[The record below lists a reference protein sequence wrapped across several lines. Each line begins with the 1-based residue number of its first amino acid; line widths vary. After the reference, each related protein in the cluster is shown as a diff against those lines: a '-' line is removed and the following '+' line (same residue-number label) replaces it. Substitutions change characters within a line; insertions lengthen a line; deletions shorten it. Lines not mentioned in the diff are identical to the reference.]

1 MLMETSR
8 FWKPGIVACLC
19 LLLAILLTFS
29 GAAAGEHRAK
39 NVIVLIVDGCSSE
52 QYTLAR
58 WYKQAPLSLDGI
70 LVGALKT
77 YISDSVVADSAPA
90 ASAFATGVR
99 TSDKF
104 ISVGPGENT
113 IPPVPKPPPEL
124 QYRPLATVLEGARLL
139 GKATGIVATSRV
151 SHATPAAYVAHA
163 PLRTMEDDIME
174 QAVYHNIDVVFGGG
188 RNQLIPKDA
197 GGQRKDGED
206 LLQVLQLKGYRII
219 GAGKELDTI
228 DSGKVFGI
236 FASDH
241 MAAEI
246 DRQQLAPTEPTL
258 AEMTAKAIE
267 ILAKDPDGFFL
278 MVEASQVDWACHA
291 NDPAHLI
298 SDLLMFDE
306 AVKTAVDFAQKD
318 GSTLVLAFSDHNT
331 GGFSVGN
338 MATSGSYSQMTPDAL
353 LRPLRNMTASTPL
366 MWKHLGDEITP
377 EKVKAVVKADWGL
390 EITDEDAS
398 RILALAERYKNAPHN
413 AFGEVICARYTNFGW
428 TSHGH
433 VGGDVPLFAYGPGKP
448 AGLLDGPDIGRV
460 TADALGLD
468 LDQLNQRLFAEAEA
482 AIEGAVVAVDRSD
495 SENPVL
501 KIEYQGKVALLP
513 VNKNLL
519 QLGDQT
525 IELEGVVVYA
535 PNTNKSYLPLQAVNI
550 IKGAG
555 DPLPT
560 VAKQGE

>member
-1 MLMETSR
+1 MGKSR
-8 FWKPGIVACLC
+8 CWKPGIVACLC
-19 LLLAILLTFS
+19 LLTAVLLAFS
-29 GAAAGEHRAK
+29 AAGAGEQRAK

-58 WYKQAPLSLDGI
+58 WYKQAPLCLDGI

-77 YISDSVVADSAPA
+77 FISDSVVADSAPA

-139 GKATGIVATSRV
+139 GKATGIAVTARV
-151 SHATPAAYVAHA
+151 SHATPAAYLAHT
-163 PLRTMEDDIME
+163 PSRTLEADIME
-174 QAVYHNIDVVFGGG
+174 QAVYQNIDVVFGGG
-188 RNQLIPKDA
+188 KNLLIPREA
-197 GGQRKDGED
+197 GGQRQDGED
-206 LLQVLQLKGYRII
+206 LRTVLQQKGYRII
-219 GAGKELDTI
+219 GSVEEMNLI
-228 DSGKVFGI
+228 DSGRVFGI
-236 FASDH
+236 FADSH

-246 DRQQLAPTEPTL
+246 DRKQLAPTEPTL

-306 AVKTAVDFAQKD
+306 AVKTAVDFARKD
-318 GSTLVLAFSDHNT
+318 DNTLVLAFSDHNT

-353 LRPLRNMTASTPL
+353 LRPLRNMTASAPL
-366 MWKHLGDEITP
+366 MWKHLGDERTP
-377 EKVKAVVKADWGL
+377 ARVKAVVKTDWGL

-398 RILALAERYKNAPHN
+398 RILALAERDKSAPHN
-413 AFGEVICARYTNFGW
+413 AFGEVICARYTNLGW

-460 TADALGLD
+460 IADALGLN
-468 LDQLNQRLFAEAEA
+468 LDKLNQRLFAEAEA
-482 AIEGAVVAVDRSD
+482 SLEGAAVAIDRGD
-495 SENPVL
+495 PENPVI
-501 KIEYQGKVALLP
+501 KIEYRGAVAQLP

-519 QLGDQT
+519 QIGDQA

-535 PNTNKSYLPLQAVNI
+535 PNTQKAYVPLQAVNI
-550 IKGAG
+550 LKGAS
-555 DPLPT
+555 DPLPSVVKEGT
-560 VAKQGE
+560 